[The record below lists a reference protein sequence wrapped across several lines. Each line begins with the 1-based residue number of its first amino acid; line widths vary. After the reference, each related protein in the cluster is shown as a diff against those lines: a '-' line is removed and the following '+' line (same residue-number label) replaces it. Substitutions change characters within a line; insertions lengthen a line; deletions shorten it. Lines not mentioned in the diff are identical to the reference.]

1 MKVESLTQNIQQ
13 EKVPLFGKT
22 NRFLERIDSLD
33 GKWYVEFFEVK
44 FYFLG
49 FELYSAKKEKV
60 FQVSRRVESGTGG
73 KAKRSV

>member
-1 MKVESLTQNIQQ
+1 MKVEILTQNIQQ
-13 EKVPLFGKT
+13 EKTPLFGKT

-44 FYFLG
+44 FFFLG

-60 FQVSRRVESGTGG
+60 YQVSKRSESGGSG
-73 KAKRSV
+73 RSKKSL